1 MAKHPEQE
9 AAIVSPDSPKSSD
22 GKDTGDS
29 TPPSKVGAKLKLI
42 ANYAMRGFAPVVAI
56 LALIIAV
63 LAFTGNKSS
72 QVQLS
77 NVVVKIDSINA
88 SLSASKGELEK
99 LKAAMA
105 QVKIMQEDERKQ
117 QDEKNNHQDEQALK
131 IIQNVSKMQVK
142 MRISPTLEDQLRQP
156 VIASAVGAVPATVA
170 PAAAPVAKAAVPT
183 GNDKKYS
190 PQVQAIKDAI
200 DKLNK

>member
-1 MAKHPEQE
+1 
-9 AAIVSPDSPKSSD
+9 
-22 GKDTGDS
+22 
-29 TPPSKVGAKLKLI
+29 
-42 ANYAMRGFAPVVAI
+42 
-56 LALIIAV
+56 
-63 LAFTGNKSS
+63 
-72 QVQLS
+72 
-77 NVVVKIDSINA
+77 
-88 SLSASKGELEK
+88 
-99 LKAAMA
+99 
-105 QVKIMQEDERKQ
+105 MQEDERKK
-117 QDEKNNHQDEQALK
+117 QDEKNNNQDEQAIK